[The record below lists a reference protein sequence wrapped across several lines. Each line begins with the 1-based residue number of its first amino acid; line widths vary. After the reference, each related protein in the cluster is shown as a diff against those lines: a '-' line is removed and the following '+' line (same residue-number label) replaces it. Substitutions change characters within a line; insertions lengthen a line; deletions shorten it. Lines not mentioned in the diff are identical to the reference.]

1 MRKLLREKWRRIVFL
16 ILMSLCIIPD
26 TDMQPILSPAL
37 ALFAGI
43 VVANTMGNPFE
54 KLSREA
60 VKTLLKIA
68 IVGLGFGIHAD
79 KAMQAGGKGVLLTVF
94 SIALTLTLEGS
105 LTWEA
110 VRPDAEAALRAYF
123 AELVQGWADA
133 SGLTVRLS
141 QVETRMLDIP
151 GVLDVQG
158 TRLNGGL
165 ANVTLEEE
173 EIPVLGVMSHGA

>member
-1 MRKLLREKWRRIVFL
+1 MALKNNDTDMRKLLREKWRRIVFL

-79 KAMQAGGKGVLLTVF
+79 KAMQAGGKGVDGGRACSDGGMPDL
-94 SIALTLTLEGS
+94 
-105 LTWEA
+105 A
-110 VRPDAEAALRAYF
+110 VRGDGEA
-123 AELVQGWADA
+123 
-133 SGLTVRLS
+133 
-141 QVETRMLDIP
+141 
-151 GVLDVQG
+151 
-158 TRLNGGL
+158 
-165 ANVTLEEE
+165 
-173 EIPVLGVMSHGA
+173 

>member
-1 MRKLLREKWRRIVFL
+1 M

-79 KAMQAGGKGVLLTVF
+79 KAMQAGGKPRNSWQSSF
-94 SIALTLTLEGS
+94 SWRRLRFPTR
-105 LTWEA
+105 
-110 VRPDAEAALRAYF
+110 RP
-123 AELVQGWADA
+123 
-133 SGLTVRLS
+133 
-141 QVETRMLDIP
+141 
-151 GVLDVQG
+151 
-158 TRLNGGL
+158 
-165 ANVTLEEE
+165 
-173 EIPVLGVMSHGA
+173 